1 MEGGRPGVSA
11 ATQGIGIFTGIYGVN
26 DASKNWE
33 NVNVR
38 MQKVKGE
45 REGSGFSIRACLP
58 SPEAE
63 DDWKCIYALRDAME
77 KAHAFEDL
85 LYRQLC
91 HDSTDV
97 AVGSIM
103 TIAGVLTAGSA
114 GPWWALPM
122 TRLRPA

>member
-1 MEGGRPGVSA
+1 MRGRRPARRFA

-45 REGSGFSIRACLP
+45 REGYELQHTRLLAK
-58 SPEAE
+58 PEKTE

-77 KAHAFEDL
+77 KARAFEDL

-103 TIAGVLTAGSA
+103 TIAAC
-114 GPWWALPM
+114 
-122 TRLRPA
+122 